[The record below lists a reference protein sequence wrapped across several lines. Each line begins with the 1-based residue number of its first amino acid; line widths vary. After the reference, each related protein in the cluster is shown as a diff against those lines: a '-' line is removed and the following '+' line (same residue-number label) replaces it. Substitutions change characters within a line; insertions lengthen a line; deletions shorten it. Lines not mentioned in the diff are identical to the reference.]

1 MTFQSSGGIIKN
13 VSLQGTKMFQI
24 TFRRWWRSKDV
35 LSSIILGYRQAVR
48 HWTLTPAF
56 RRFESYYPSQIRT
69 QSQND
74 LWVLFFV
81 MCFFEVKINLI
92 FSQLWQGAA
101 DKIARRLWRAIFFCP
116 YWEMKMFLYLFDY
129 RGSERTYVPV
139 SFLFLLPIRET
150 QIDFIFSWSW
160 QVTVKKRAFIVSIL
174 LLLGSKYGFTFFTIG
189 GHF

>member
-1 MTFQSSGGIIKN
+1 MLTFQSSGGIMKN

-24 TFRRWWRSKDV
+24 TFRRWWRCKDV
-35 LSSIILGYRQAVR
+35 LSCIILGYRQAVR

-92 FSQLWQGAA
+92 FSQLWQDAA
-101 DKIARRLWRAIFFCP
+101 DKIARRSWRAIFLSILGD
-116 YWEMKMFLYLFDY
+116 ENV
-129 RGSERTYVPV
+129 SV
-139 SFLFLLPIRET
+139 SFRLAGVGANIRSGLFLFVADTRNRDQFYVFLIASSGCREKGGRLCC
-150 QIDFIFSWSW
+150 FFYFRF
-160 QVTVKKRAFIVSIL
+160 KKNTAFL
-174 LLLGSKYGFTFFTIG
+174 F
-189 GHF
+189 GHS